1 MYLLR
6 SAEKKKDF
14 GEAVISQT
22 SGVGSPECAAPRTAT
37 GDQPGGGR
45 EGGRETCEMHQRDS
59 ESAAWQEMLI
69 GLSYGALA
77 PEKESGK

>member
-1 MYLLR
+1 MGPAGR
-6 SAEKKKDF
+6 SPIVARHRCAQLES
-14 GEAVISQT
+14 A
-22 SGVGSPECAAPRTAT
+22 GVGSPECAAPRTAT

-45 EGGRETCEMHQRDS
+45 EGGRETCEMHQRES